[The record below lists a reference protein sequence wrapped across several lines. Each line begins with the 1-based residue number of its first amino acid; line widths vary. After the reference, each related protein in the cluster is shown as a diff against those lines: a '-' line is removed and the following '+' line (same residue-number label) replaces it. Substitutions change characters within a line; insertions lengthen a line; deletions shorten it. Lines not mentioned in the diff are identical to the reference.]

1 MIKKIIE
8 FLFFRWK
15 CEVLERG
22 DEKWSRITRSM
33 GVILE
38 GSQQFYYRSYI
49 DYKYTNKFDGSI
61 KIKRVYLN

>member
-15 CEVLERG
+15 CEIHARGQDTFIHMGIIGTVLPNSEFKR
-22 DEKWSRITRSM
+22 D
-33 GVILE
+33 
-38 GSQQFYYRSYI
+38 YI
-49 DYKYTNKFDGSI
+49 DYKYTNKFDGST